1 MLSTLDRSVLKA
13 VIVGNRTT
21 KKISGATGIPDF
33 VAERSIERLIQ
44 YEYIDMDLQPTD
56 KAFREIKLLNRE
68 HGFSFFGEDL
78 KKIGRLIIDLGTAVG
93 VIILISFILY
103 YLGLVRV

>member
-13 VIVGNRTT
+13 VMVGNRTI
-21 KKISGATGIPDF
+21 KKISGVTGIPNF
-33 VAERSIERLIQ
+33 VTERSIERLIE

-68 HGFSFFGEDL
+68 HGFAFFGEDL
-78 KKIGRLIIDLGTAVG
+78 RKIFRLIIDVATAVG
-93 VIILISFILY
+93 AIILISVMLY
-103 YLGLVRV
+103 YIGLV